1 MVGLYLLLLD
11 NINILFLFFSIINDS
26 LFFLFGFIFL
36 SVLIDFFIV
45 IVFCIKKFLIRVLVI
60 NCKFLGGLFMFFIVI
75 EKFLEILKNKD
86 DFYY

>member
-11 NINILFLFFSIINDS
+11 NINILSLFFSIKNDS

-45 IVFCIKKFLIRVLVI
+45 IDFGIIKFLIRVLVI
-60 NCKFLGGLFMFFIVI
+60 NCKFVGGLFMFFIVI
-75 EKFLEILKNKD
+75 EKFLEILKIKD